1 MIDVKIIKKP
11 KQDGPISS
19 SSGGGGISVNNTDH
33 AAQADYADRAGKADK
48 ATRADNAAQ
57 ADYAKHA
64 SYSERAAY
72 ADAAERLAKDSEVY
86 EQFLR
91 KDQVDTAREV
101 ITFLKGI
108 VLGKGKYGI
117 DGEGKAKLLSLI
129 VTVLQ
134 SADYDS
140 LSETGFGFEKRKDG
154 KYQLSITD
162 LIVWGKA
169 VFHELEIRKL
179 SYVGGNMVFS
189 ACGSK
194 ITRVLMIDKD
204 GQVTA
209 DLTQC
214 VAFRCYFYQDDGTTA
229 TTNLWKPNDQA
240 RCQSFNIKSGVYQ
253 NVSNKAYWRRVT
265 AVGDDY
271 VDLSK
276 TDCAENSDIPA
287 AEDTI
292 VQMGNRT
299 ETDRQS
305 LIYVIVTG
313 DDAPA
318 IVWYDRVNSYTL
330 KDKRTAVISPRE
342 VLFSARIFKVV
353 SLSGVTVPVPAD
365 RGEWQPG
372 EKYAYYD
379 RVSHNGSL
387 WLCVAPEGSVVT
399 SEPSEENAAWQKQ
412 VSKGKQGESSL
423 TLTIL
428 TDRGNI
434 IRNGQGM
441 VTLMALVF
449 RGSEDV
455 TDSYPATAFSWTRN
469 SGNAEYDKAWNRRH
483 ERIGKSITVNA
494 EDIWKKAVFEC
505 VLSD

>member
-1 MIDVKIIKKP
+1 MIDVKIIKKS
-11 KQDGPISS
+11 KQESS
-19 SSGGGGISVNNTDH
+19 IGGGGNFSINSADRV
-33 AAQADYADRAGKADK
+33 AQADYADRANK
-48 ATRADNAAQ
+48 
-57 ADYAKHA
+57 ADYAESADFSKRSGQA
-64 SYSERAAY
+64 MRANY
-72 ADAAERLAKDSEVY
+72 ADAAETLSEDSDIFNK
-86 EQFLR
+86 FLR
-91 KDQVDTAREV
+91 KDKADTAQEL
-101 ITFLKGI
+101 ITFLKG
-108 VLGKGKYGI
+108 LAFEGGYGI

-129 VTVLQ
+129 VSILQ
-134 SADYDS
+134 SADFDS
-140 LSETGFGFEKRKDG
+140 LSETGFGITKRKDG

-162 LIVWGKA
+162 LIIWGKA
-169 VFHELEIRKL
+169 VFHELEVRKL

-189 ACGSK
+189 DSGSK
-194 ITRVLMIDKD
+194 ITRVQMIDKD

-229 TTNLWKPNDQA
+229 TTNLWKLNDLA
-240 RCQSFNIKSGVYQ
+240 KCKTDNIKPGVYQ
-253 NVSNKAYWRRVT
+253 NVSNKDYWRRVI

-305 LIYVIVTG
+305 LIYVIVAG

-330 KDKRTAVISPRE
+330 KDKRTAIISPRE
-342 VLFSARIFKVV
+342 VQFSARIFKVV

-412 VSKGKQGESSL
+412 VSKGKQGESPL

-449 RGSEDV
+449 KGPEDV
-455 TDSYPATAFSWTRN
+455 TDSYPATAFSWIRN
-469 SGNAEYDKAWNRRH
+469 SGNEEYDKAWNRRH
-483 ERIGKSITVNA
+483 EHAGKSITVNA

>member
-1 MIDVKIIKKP
+1 MIDVKLIKKP
-11 KQDGPISS
+11 KQGGPISS
-19 SSGGGGISVNNTDH
+19 SGGGTFVNNTDP
-33 AAQADYADRAGKADK
+33 AAHADYADRAGKADK
-48 ATRADNAAQ
+48 ATRAEQAAQ

-64 SYSERAAY
+64 VYAERAAY

-91 KDQVDTAREV
+91 KDQADTAREL

-108 VLGKGKYGI
+108 VLGEGKYSI

-129 VTVLQ
+129 VTALQ

-154 KYQLSITD
+154 KYRLSLTD
-162 LIVWGKA
+162 LTVWGKA

-189 ACGSK
+189 ACGSR
-194 ITRVLMIDKD
+194 IIRVQMIGTD
-204 GQVTA
+204 GNTVTDA
-209 DLTQC
+209 AVCT
-214 VAFRCYFYQDDGTTA
+214 AYRCYFYQDDGTTA
-229 TTNLWKPNDQA
+229 TTNLWKVDDQA
-240 RCQSFNIKSGVYQ
+240 RCQSFNIKPGVYQ
-253 NVSNKAYWRRVT
+253 NVSNKAYWRRVV

-271 VDLSK
+271 IDLSAG
-276 TDCAENSDIPA
+276 DCESGSDIPA
-287 AEDTI
+287 PEDAI

-299 ETDRQS
+299 QTDRQS

-318 IVWYDRVNSYTL
+318 IVWYDGVNSYTL
-330 KDKRTAVISPRE
+330 ADRQTAVISPKK
-342 VLFSARIFKVV
+342 VYFSAKIFKIV
-353 SLSGVTVPVPAD
+353 SGSGTTVPVAAD
-365 RGEWQPG
+365 RGAWQPG
-372 EKYAYYD
+372 VKYAYYD

-387 WLCVAPEGSVVT
+387 WLCVAPEGTSVT
-399 SEPSEENAAWQKQ
+399 SEPAEGNPHWQKQ
-412 VSKGKQGESSL
+412 VSAGQQGESPL

-428 TDRGNI
+428 SDRGNI
-434 IRNGQGM
+434 IRNGQGK